1 LVGLLKDCSS
11 KKLRTMKQQQD
22 SYADYIGYDLGGYA
36 YNKKYPPNT
45 SAYGT
50 HNGGYPTDNQE
61 AFFYDLAVNLFGIK
75 FTYGGTHYLIPS
87 DGEDWIL
94 IDEDNNQKSD
104 PYDNP
109 IELIENAKVK
119 GNRLIDII
127 DDLQDI
133 VLQ

>member
-61 AFFYDLAVNLFGIK
+61 ALSNR
-75 FTYGGTHYLIPS
+75 TY
-87 DGEDWIL
+87 
-94 IDEDNNQKSD
+94 
-104 PYDNP
+104 
-109 IELIENAKVK
+109 
-119 GNRLIDII
+119 
-127 DDLQDI
+127 
-133 VLQ
+133 

>member
-1 LVGLLKDCSS
+1 
-11 KKLRTMKQQQD
+11 MKQQQD

-75 FTYGGTHYLIPS
+75 FTYGGAHYLIPS

-94 IDEDNNQKSD
+94 IDKDNNQKSD

-109 IELIENAKVK
+109 IELIENAKVN